1 MPKSFDIEVATDGR
15 DVVAHLAGEL
25 DLSVRA
31 DVVAQVTGVL
41 SADPPPTEPVNR
53 LVIDL
58 GEVTFCDS
66 SGLGALLDIR
76 RAAGDAEVPMVL
88 RAVPPPVARLLELTD
103 VDGWLA
109 RE

>member
-1 MPKSFDIEVATDGR
+1 MPKSFDIEVATEGG

-31 DVVAQVTGVL
+31 DVVARVTGVL
-41 SADPPPTEPVNR
+41 AGDPPPAEPVDR

-76 RAAGDAEVPMVL
+76 RAAASAAVPMVL
-88 RAVPPPVARLLELTD
+88 RAVPPPVDRLLELTD

>member
-1 MPKSFDIEVATDGR
+1 MPKSFDIEVATNGHE
-15 DVVAHLAGEL
+15 VVAHLAGEL

-41 SADPPPTEPVNR
+41 TADPPAEPVDR

-76 RAAGDAEVPMVL
+76 RAAGDAAVPMVL